1 LKRTDID
8 DSQAHPDDETG
19 YRIESRFSPPEW
31 DGNSFRAIY
40 ADAHG
45 MVDKNRTFRDL
56 FLEYTTSQTGDWSGM
71 LSYDHIRGR
80 LLYYGSVKATDQSI
94 RATVDGPF
102 FLDGTFHFQL
112 RYRNLNSEFENDDE
126 WEMGLDWAV
135 SPELTVGIFRETS
148 TRPVEPPPPGL
159 IGIPTDSPGEW
170 NSAFARYSPDP
181 WNEFELFIGSQRG
194 GFQCSGGVCAQL
206 PPFKGLRFTYYRVI

>member
-8 DSQAHPDDETG
+8 DSQAHAEDDTG
-19 YRIESRFSPPEW
+19 WRIDSRYSPPEW
-31 DGNSFRAIY
+31 DGNSVRALWT
-40 ADAHG
+40 DLHG
-45 MVDKNRTFRDL
+45 MKDGNRTFRDL
-56 FLEYTTSQTGDWSGM
+56 FIEYTTSQSGDWSGT

-80 LLYYGSVKATDQSI
+80 LLYYGSVKGTDQSV

-102 FLDGTFHFQL
+102 FLDGTFHFQM
-112 RYRNLNSEFENDDE
+112 RYRNLRSEFENDDE
-126 WEMGLDWAV
+126 WEMGLDWSV

-148 TRPVEPPPPGL
+148 TRPIEPPPPGMF
-159 IGIPTDSPGEW
+159 GIPTESPGEW
-170 NSAFARYSPDP
+170 NSAFVRYLPDS

-206 PPFKGLRFTYYRVI
+206 PPFKGVRFTYFRII